1 MSASTNGFSSAATS
15 FAPTFC
21 PWNQMSPL
29 RSIVTDC
36 LAASCCSRSEE
47 HGSSMSTFAVFM
59 KFDASMKKMI
69 SRKAMSPM
77 EESGRTKLGFFRL
90 LIAIFV

>member
-1 MSASTNGFSSAATS
+1 
-15 FAPTFC
+15 
-21 PWNQMSPL
+21 
-29 RSIVTDC
+29 
-36 LAASCCSRSEE
+36 
-47 HGSSMSTFAVFM
+47 MSTFAVFM